1 MDIKNGEC
9 LLWIAQ
15 NKNDEEFDQEHY
27 TELMHEI
34 SKNLYE
40 LPLINEET
48 LIGKMAGVRTSSN
61 EVKLSDYPLD
71 ELFMW
76 SILIYSG
83 KEQDMDLIK
92 YYWSLTTKPVACA
105 LTAMIVYD
113 RFMQKS
119 FINRELK
126 EQLKEIK
133 KEFEKLAMGVL
144 KTASLSKVQEAQD
157 IILRQNKY
165 FLNHTALQ
173 LGVEAEAEEFVGSI
187 PVQALLTD
195 IWHGKINPHVSSFR
209 ILICMFFWPFI
220 FVLKLFSYDYEKKA
234 ASRSS
239 KNEEKNEFI
248 NGHKQETHLSHEFF
262 VTDLPFR
269 VSGNEFIGF
278 RLFYFLNAPIIKY
291 VHHFLMHILMLLI
304 FAYLILFDL
313 WPLPMTQ
320 SDGVYKPKKFF
331 ALLDV
336 SIVQMPISEIFIM
349 LYMIALFFS
358 ELREV
363 YFLYNFVHI

>member
-1 MDIKNGEC
+1 MR
-9 LLWIAQ
+9 
-15 NKNDEEFDQEHY
+15 
-27 TELMHEI
+27 EI
-34 SKNLYE
+34 SKNLYD
-40 LPLINEET
+40 LPLISEET
-48 LIGKMAGVRTSSN
+48 LIGKMSGVRTSSN

-133 KEFEKLAMGVL
+133 KEFEKLALGVL

-157 IILRQNKY
+157 LILRQNKY

-234 ASRSS
+234 ASKSS
-239 KNEEKNEFI
+239 KNEEKHEFA
-248 NGHKQETHLSHEFF
+248 NGHKQEANLSHEFF

-291 VHHFLMHILMLLI
+291 VHHTLMHMFMLLL
-304 FAYLILFDL
+304 FSYLILFDL
-313 WPLPMTQ
+313 WPLPNAVTTYQ
-320 SDGVYKPKKFF
+320 TKKLFG
-331 ALLDV
+331 LLDA
-336 SIVQMPISEIFIM
+336 SALQMPTTELFIV
-349 LYMIALFFS
+349 LYMFAILIA
-358 ELREV
+358 EIREV
-363 YFLYNFVHI
+363 YFMQLLLKKLLNYLKKISNFFYLLI